1 MKELLLTSFPTTKEQ
16 QELVANRWAEQAING
31 EVNPLEAEVYI
42 ASIENLVKFYR
53 GNKEL
58 REHLVDI
65 VKQEGGKVK
74 IGTTTISVAE
84 TSVTYEYEQSK
95 KWRDLDRQIEDLTA
109 RRKNIETAL
118 KNATEDT
125 PFDDG
130 DFNRICHCPKTSKET
145 IKVTIEK
152 K

>member
-1 MKELLLTSFPTTKEQ
+1 MKELLLTAFPTTKEQ

-42 ASIENLVKFYR
+42 ASIENLVKCYR
-53 GNKEL
+53 ANKEL

-65 VKQEGGKVK
+65 VEQDGGKVK
-74 IGTTTISVAE
+74 VGNTTISVSE

-95 KWRDLDRQIEDLTA
+95 KWRDLDRQIEELTA
-109 RRKNIETAL
+109 RRKSIETAL
-118 KNATEDT
+118 KNATEET

-130 DFNRICHCPKTSKET
+130 DFNRICHCPKTSKKT

>member
-1 MKELLLTSFPTTKEQ
+1 MKELLLTAFPTTKEQ

-31 EVNPLEAEVYI
+31 EVDALEAEVYI
-42 ASIENLVKFYR
+42 ASIENLVKCYR
-53 GNKEL
+53 ANKEL
-58 REHLVDI
+58 RDHLVTL
-65 VKQEGGKVK
+65 VENEGGKMKV
-74 IGTTTISVAE
+74 GNTTISVAE
-84 TSVTYEYEQSK
+84 TGVTYEYEQSK
-95 KWRDLDRQIEDLTA
+95 KWRDLDRQIEELTA

-130 DFNRICHCPKTSKET
+130 DFNTICHCPKTSRKT

>member
-1 MKELLLTSFPTTKEQ
+1 MKELLLTAFPTTKEQ

-31 EVNPLEAEVYI
+31 EVDPLEAEVYI
-42 ASIENLVKFYR
+42 ASIENLVKCYR
-53 GNKEL
+53 ANKEL
-58 REHLVDI
+58 REHLVNI
-65 VKQEGGKVK
+65 VEHEGGKVK
-74 IGTTTISVAE
+74 VGNTTISVAE

-95 KWRDLDRQIEDLTA
+95 KWRDLDREIEILTA
-109 RRKNIETAL
+109 RRKSIETAL

-130 DFNRICHCPKTSKET
+130 DFNRICHCPKTSKKT

>member
-1 MKELLLTSFPTTKEQ
+1 MKELLLTAFPTTKEQ

-42 ASIENLVKFYR
+42 ASIENLVKCYR
-53 GNKEL
+53 ANKEL
-58 REHLVDI
+58 REHLVNI
-65 VKQEGGKVK
+65 VEHEGGKVK
-74 IGTTTISVAE
+74 VGNTTISVAE

-109 RRKNIETAL
+109 RRKSIETAL

-130 DFNRICHCPKTSKET
+130 DFNRICHCPKTSKKT

>member
-31 EVNPLEAEVYI
+31 EVNPLDAEVYI
-42 ASIENLVKFYR
+42 ASIENLVKCYR
-53 GNKEL
+53 ANKEL

-65 VKQEGGKVK
+65 VEQEGGKVK
-74 IGTTTISVAE
+74 VGNTTISVSE

-95 KWRDLDRQIEDLTA
+95 KWRDLDRQIEELTA
-109 RRKNIETAL
+109 RRKSIETAL

-130 DFNRICHCPKTSKET
+130 DFNKICNCPKTSKKT